1 MQIRVSFRS
10 LLLYSMLEE
19 SRAIVIAFQTLFLMN
34 VMWLSQFELTLT
46 FPPSYF
52 CSRYQRKKHA
62 DFRHYTAEQEENM
75 LTMLD
80 KVTERLTDG
89 NKTDLLSIAEY
100 KIRP

>member
-1 MQIRVSFRS
+1 MFAMQ
-10 LLLYSMLEE
+10 
-19 SRAIVIAFQTLFLMN
+19 
-34 VMWLSQFELTLT
+34 LSQFKVRLTL
-46 FPPSYF
+46 PSSYF

-62 DFRHYTAEQEENM
+62 EFRHYTAEQEENM

-89 NKTDLLSIAEY
+89 NKTDLLSVAEY